1 MGTAH
6 HPKSSTLK
14 SPAPKRLKI
23 QFDFIVAEHSAYRS
37 GSAPTAPDPTLVTDV
52 DNNDRDGYIISEF
65 KNDKCSNSNKYIVA
79 WKDKP
84 HLLVCVDD
92 QNARDYVSSK
102 SIEEWHLD
110 KFNSEQKAMISSH
123 KPSREDAKARRK
135 RKPLSKKRKRAKP
148 IPPLQACNSD
158 PQSSNM
164 TSTGPEIDCQ
174 VPTISTSSPSKL
186 LPSPIIRHNKLRVKD
201 MGDEYITQFQSASHF
216 SRKGDRGCSDNKYIA
231 PKSSLET
238 RANLY
243 SPNENPPSTPTDI
256 EQSQTLLSKLTKT
269 SSELLKDDL
278 IWNTNRL
285 DAASL
290 SSSQKSIVDSM
301 PHLTS
306 EVMAYNESKRKKE
319 RFKGLYQ
326 PNINGFSASEPST
339 GIFSQQSN
347 SFTRDTVNQTE
358 YEIQSIPDE
367 SWGGGKRGNL
377 VTNYLFG
384 WKGDDKYTWESE
396 GKINSAIVAEY
407 VSNKKAHAAKLHY
420 FSYNTFENL

>member
-1 MGTAH
+1 MGIAH
-6 HPKSSTLK
+6 HPKSITLK

-37 GSAPTAPDPTLVTDV
+37 GSTPSAPDPTLVTDV
-52 DNNDRDGYIISEF
+52 DDNDRDGYIISEL
-65 KNDKCSNSNKYIVA
+65 KNDKCSSSNKYIVA

-110 KFNSEQKAMISSH
+110 KFDSELKAMTSSH
-123 KPSREDAKARRK
+123 KPSREDAKTRRK
-135 RKPLSKKRKRAKP
+135 RKPLSKKRKRCKP
-148 IPPLQACNSD
+148 IPLLPTCNSD

-174 VPTISTSSPSKL
+174 DLTISPSSPSKL
-186 LPSPIIRHNKLRVKD
+186 LRSPNVRHNKLRVKEI
-201 MGDEYITQFQSASHF
+201 GDEHASQFQSASYI
-216 SRKGDRGCSDNKYIA
+216 SRNGDQQCSEKKFTA
-231 PKSSLET
+231 PISGLQT
-238 RANLY
+238 RAKLY

-256 EQSQTLLSKLTKT
+256 EQSQILLSKLTEA

-278 IWNTNRL
+278 IRNTKKL
-285 DAASL
+285 DPASL
-290 SSSQKSIVDSM
+290 SSSQKSMVDFM
-301 PHLTS
+301 PHFTS
-306 EVMAYNESKRKKE
+306 ELMAYNESMRKKE
-319 RFKGLYQ
+319 RFKGLNQ
-326 PNINGFSASEPST
+326 SSINGIYASEPST
-339 GIFSQQSN
+339 GAFLQHSN
-347 SFTRDTVNQTE
+347 SFTLDTANQTE
-358 YEIQSIPDE
+358 CEIQSIPDE
-367 SWGGGKRGNL
+367 SWGREKQGSL

-396 GKINSAIVAEY
+396 GKINTDIVAEY

-420 FSYNTFENL
+420 FSYNSFEKL